1 MYAIVCIYLYIYIY
15 TKTDMVGGFE
25 LCVFNLW
32 MMISHKLS
40 LFFRGIETKQRI
52 SQTPE
57 SPADVLAFRGG
68 SETTSHIKSIL
79 EQTNIA
85 AFFCF

>member
-1 MYAIVCIYLYIYIY
+1 MHALVCKYIYIY
-15 TKTDMVGGFE
+15 TKTDMVGGFG

-52 SQTPE
+52 SQAPE
-57 SPADVLAFRGG
+57 STADFWP
-68 SETTSHIKSIL
+68 SEG
-79 EQTNIA
+79 E
-85 AFFCF
+85 

>member
-1 MYAIVCIYLYIYIY
+1 
-15 TKTDMVGGFE
+15 MVGGFE